1 MTGCHNEVFFMLF
14 FAVRQKNRVAVG
26 DYSHSMVEGGFEEMS

>member
-1 MTGCHNEVFFMLF
+1 MTRCHNEVFFCAF